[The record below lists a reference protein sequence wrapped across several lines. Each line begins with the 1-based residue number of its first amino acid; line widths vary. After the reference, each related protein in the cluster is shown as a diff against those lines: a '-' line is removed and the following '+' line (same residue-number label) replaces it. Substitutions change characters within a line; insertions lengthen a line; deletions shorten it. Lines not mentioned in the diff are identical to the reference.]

1 MEPTLATTLDSVG
14 QPIHVVMA
22 TATAAM
28 AWIVPKL
35 VTFIRFF
42 YNNPKLNQILPSML
56 GFVLGIP
63 ITIALQPAT
72 VIDGLTLFVAIASGS
87 AVGQVLRDN
96 GKHGPKIPDATMRKN
111 GHGNPVREEP
121 GVEF

>member
-1 MEPTLATTLDSVG
+1 MDPTLATTLDSVG

-28 AWIVPKL
+28 AWIVPRL

-42 YNNPKLNQILPSML
+42 YDNPKFNQILPSML

-72 VIDGLTLFVAIASGS
+72 FIDGLTLFVAIASGS

-96 GKHGPKIPDATMRKN
+96 KKRGLTLPSASERKKPAETHDQFRS
-111 GHGNPVREEP
+111 GAM
-121 GVEF
+121 